1 MGKLTAEVVAFVV
14 GNRFEAVPPDAAI
27 SLDRNVLWT
36 KFLDCI
42 GKAMSEGESRA
53 LSETLQDPES
63 RGDFRRLP
71 TYRVQ
76 PSIH

>member
-14 GNRFEAVPPDAAI
+14 GNRFGAVAPDAAI
-27 SLDRNVLWT
+27 SFDRKVLWT

-42 GKAMSEGESRA
+42 GKAMSEGESCA
-53 LSETLQDPES
+53 LFETLQDLES
-63 RGDFRRLP
+63 PGEVRSLP
-71 TYRVQ
+71 TYGPQ